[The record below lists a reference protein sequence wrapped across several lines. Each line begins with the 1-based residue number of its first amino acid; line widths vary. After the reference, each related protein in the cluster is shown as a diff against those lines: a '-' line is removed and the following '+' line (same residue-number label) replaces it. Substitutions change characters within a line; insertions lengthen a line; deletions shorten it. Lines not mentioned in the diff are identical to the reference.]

1 VVDERFDAVADDL
14 DGTATPSG
22 GRVWRRVVG
31 EGAIE
36 LRGDH
41 AGVRADRERPNPGR
55 TVFTIPWDDPGHA
68 DVELEMTIP
77 GTTRGEGHQGRCGV
91 VFWQDPDNY
100 LVVNFFVDDV
110 FDGASISTFY
120 HLAGHE
126 DMYDAVWTL
135 VPGVLWGERCTL
147 RTAFDGERFLAWT
160 NGEPCLVRALRD
172 VYPDTPPLSIE
183 QVGIIVNREWG
194 DDTGSLLH
202 RFGASRRLDAT

>member
-1 VVDERFDAVADDL
+1 VDWE
-14 DGTATPSG
+14 
-22 GRVWRRVVG
+22 
-31 EGAIE
+31 
-36 LRGDH
+36 
-41 AGVRADRERPNPGR
+41 
-55 TVFTIPWDDPGHA
+55 DPGFA

-77 GTTRGEGHQGRCGV
+77 GERRGENHNGRCGV

-120 HLAGHE
+120 HLGGHE

-147 RTAFDGERFLAWT
+147 RTVFDGERFLAST

-172 VYPDTPPLSIE
+172 VYPDTPPLRIE

-194 DDTGSLLH
+194 DDTGTLLH
-202 RFGASRRLDAT
+202 RFTAGRRVAGA